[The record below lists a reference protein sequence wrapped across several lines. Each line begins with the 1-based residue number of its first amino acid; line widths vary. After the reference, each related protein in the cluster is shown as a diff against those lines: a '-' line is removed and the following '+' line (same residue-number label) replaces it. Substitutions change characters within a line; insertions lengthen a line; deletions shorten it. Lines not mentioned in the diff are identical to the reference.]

1 MEVWSTVSVLISIIA
16 LLISLASGYLTI
28 RTHFTVKRLHSAT
41 ELETSKRRTYMAN
54 AMSDASVVWQR
65 LVTQCDEL
73 NLQAKTSPITQ
84 QTQEVV
90 DNWIEQLRKFC
101 VTSKAELDKAYK
113 ILIDEALASDPMEFE
128 TQLPDLEKLNK
139 EMKSNVVAI
148 SEQLEHVR
156 KVLLGVEVIGNR
168 QFKVTLHKPSI
179 MPQARRK
186 RKKMAELRVRNSTQ
200 TLLSQK
206 A

>member
-1 MEVWSTVSVLISIIA
+1 MDVWSTVSVCTAIIA
-16 LLISLASGYLTI
+16 LLISLASGYLTF
-28 RTHFTVKRLHSAT
+28 RTHLTVNLLHSAT
-41 ELETSKRRTYMAN
+41 ELEASKRRTYMAN

-65 LVTQCDEL
+65 LVSQCDEL
-73 NLQAKTSPITQ
+73 NLQSKTSPITP

-101 VTSKAELDKAYK
+101 VTSKAELDQAYK
-113 ILIDEALASDPMEFE
+113 ILINEALASDPMEFE
-128 TQLPDLEKLNK
+128 IQLPDLEKLNK

-200 TLLSQK
+200 TLLSQR

>member
-1 MEVWSTVSVLISIIA
+1 
-16 LLISLASGYLTI
+16 
-28 RTHFTVKRLHSAT
+28 
-41 ELETSKRRTYMAN
+41 
-54 AMSDASVVWQR
+54 
-65 LVTQCDEL
+65 
-73 NLQAKTSPITQ
+73 
-84 QTQEVV
+84 
-90 DNWIEQLRKFC
+90 
-101 VTSKAELDKAYK
+101 
-113 ILIDEALASDPMEFE
+113 MEFE
-128 TQLPDLEKLNK
+128 IQWPDLEKLNK

-156 KVLLGVEVIGNR
+156 KVLLGVEVMGNR

-200 TLLSQK
+200 TLLSQS